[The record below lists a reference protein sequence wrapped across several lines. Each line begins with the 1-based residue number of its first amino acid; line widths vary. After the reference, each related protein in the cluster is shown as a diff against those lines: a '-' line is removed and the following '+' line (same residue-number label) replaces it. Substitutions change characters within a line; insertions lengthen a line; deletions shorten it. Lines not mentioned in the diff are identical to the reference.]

1 MTSQTDPRENLAHA
15 LAETHLEVQA
25 AEHDY
30 RRHLQDGSQHMES
43 RYPAAKL
50 EQRPDD
56 LDHWA
61 WHREAMAQAVERGG
75 IAPVPEIPFIPVVHP
90 PER

>member
-1 MTSQTDPRENLAHA
+1 MTTQADPKEGIARA

-30 RRHLQDGSQHMES
+30 RKHLQDGAHHMES

-50 EQRPDD
+50 EQRPED
-56 LDHWA
+56 LDHWT
-61 WHREAMAQAVERGG
+61 WHREAMAEAQERGG
-75 IAPVPEIPFIPVVHP
+75 IAPVPDLPFTPARR
-90 PER
+90 PEQ